1 MQHCNNLHHLVH
13 KVANTY
19 SNIETLIRLIMVI
32 TPLIPFYALKIEDFG
47 FKVPR
52 SRFSV

>member
-1 MQHCNNLHHLVH
+1 MH

-32 TPLIPFYALKIEDFG
+32 TPLIPLYALKIEDFG
-47 FKVPR
+47 FKVR
-52 SRFSV
+52 LRRIN